1 MATTTTTATN
11 TILGTSNLRGSSS
24 RTRNLPA
31 RTSRNVRGNLRQN
44 SLLSI
49 PTSAPGQ
56 AFSQTAGPSPN
67 EPEPHGFYP
76 AISHFTDAITALP
89 RDFRRHTSLLKEVDA
104 KAWASEENLQKL
116 LQQCLHERQSR
127 SLLGA
132 STANTVA
139 GSVDSVSGDT
149 CSFSAQGSVVG
160 NTLDNASQYSAT
172 GPDSDVLRRRRL
184 YAELR
189 STLMQMIMPIDE
201 KNHVISN
208 ANEELSKHIRRQDE
222 IWPSI
227 ADEISEE
234 TRLGSLKHWALVD
247 LNPPKKILAT
257 ARGRDA
263 VLLPDNEVAE
273 RSERR
278 REAMA
283 LAKKQK
289 TQAALATAST
299 AQQLDSD
306 TDLALGGPIAKKP
319 ARKGVA
325 AKKVQE
331 LVESIPN
338 AGPVAVPPVAF
349 GTKASKPRAG
359 AVKKPNE
366 PTSNPTPRVPSGMG
380 GISMSREN
388 SQQEGSKK
396 RKAPAPVNLAARKRY
411 VTLLIELNP
420 SSNNCI
426 GLMLR
431 LMNLQNLLI
440 LLSLVPSR
448 KM

>member
-1 MATTTTTATN
+1 MATTTTTATSM
-11 TILGTSNLRGSSS
+11 ILGTSNLRGSSS

-49 PTSAPGQ
+49 PTSTPGQ
-56 AFSQTAGPSPN
+56 ALSQTAGPSPN
-67 EPEPHGFYP
+67 EPESHGFYP

-104 KAWASEENLQKL
+104 KAWALEENLQKL

-127 SLLGA
+127 SLLDA

-139 GSVDSVSGDT
+139 GSVSSVAGDVPAL
-149 CSFSAQGSVVG
+149 SVQGSVVG
-160 NTLDNASQYSAT
+160 NTLDTASQYSAT
-172 GPDSDVLRRRRL
+172 GVDGDVLRRRRL

-189 STLMQMIMPIDE
+189 NTLMQMIMPLDE

-222 IWPSI
+222 IWPFI

-247 LNPPKKILAT
+247 LNPPRKTLT
-257 ARGRDA
+257 TTRGRDA

-289 TQAALATAST
+289 TQAAMAVVPIN
-299 AQQLDSD
+299 QQLDSD
-306 TDLALGGPIAKKP
+306 TDLALAGSANRKP
-319 ARKGVA
+319 ARKGVT

-331 LVESIPN
+331 LVEPIPN
-338 AGPVAVPPVAF
+338 AGPISAASAAV
-349 GTKASKPRAG
+349 GTKASKPRSG
-359 AVKKPNE
+359 AVKKVNE
-366 PTSNPTPRVPSGMG
+366 PTSNPTPRLPSGMG

-388 SQQEGSKK
+388 SQQDNSKK
-396 RKAPAPVNLAARKRY
+396 RKAPAPANLTARKRY
-411 VTLLIELNP
+411 VLFIARKRSDTD
-420 SSNNCI
+420 NCV
-426 GLMLR
+426 GLMLQ
-431 LMNLQNLLI
+431 LMNLQSLPT
-440 LLSLVPSR
+440 LLSPAPFR
-448 KM
+448 RT